1 MLRQSQLL
9 GVSSGTQVLS
19 VSSTGGFARYSS
31 FVNHLYWRFRQ
42 VLKFCQSQVLEN
54 SPGTKMLSVAGTGE
68 FARYLFCQS
77 QVLEVFSITVTCM
90 PPPWDE
96 CTLMDV
102 TAGEPWP
109 LR

>member
-42 VLKFCQSQVLEN
+42 VLKFCQSQVLEV
-54 SPGTKMLSVAGTGE
+54 SPGTQILSVTGTGG
-68 FARYLFCQS
+68 FARYSSFVS
-77 QVLEVFSITVTCM
+77 HRYWRIRQVLVLSVTGTGGLFSHCDMYATTM
-90 PPPWDE
+90 
-96 CTLMDV
+96 
-102 TAGEPWP
+102 G
-109 LR
+109 